1 MDSTLALNSYF
12 LNNPNFN
19 RDCVMWHTEPVVA
32 RSAVQGNRS
41 PTSATITFP
50 PPLTDR
56 AARLSLPNSV
66 FYAVLVSNSK
76 NMRIKCLLK
85 VSKNRN
91 GFYEDIVSPKNQRNY
106 CQDFCPFGYNNFV
119 GFMEERCL
127 HKIISVFTDLYIL
140 L

>member
-56 AARLSLPNSV
+56 AARLSLPNSI

-85 VSKNRN
+85 VSKNQN
-91 GFYEDIVSPKNQRNY
+91 DFMKTSFLPKTNEIIVRISAHWFWEKL
-106 CQDFCPFGYNNFV
+106 
-119 GFMEERCL
+119 CL
-127 HKIISVFTDLYIL
+127 HKIISVFTDL
-140 L
+140 